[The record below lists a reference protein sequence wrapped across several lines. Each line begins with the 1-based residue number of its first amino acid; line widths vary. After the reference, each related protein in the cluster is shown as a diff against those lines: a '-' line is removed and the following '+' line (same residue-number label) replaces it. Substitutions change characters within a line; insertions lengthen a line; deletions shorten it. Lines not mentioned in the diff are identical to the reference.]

1 MPAGNGGA
9 EAVIFRRFLTEIFG
23 RGSIKNWL
31 PIAFRDNP
39 RKDRIRENEIDYVLV
54 GDYYIPDL
62 DLLEEERR
70 IGKYRVCTAK
80 NSGSLYS
87 FSKRNIDSCNKS
99 CILIV
104 TEPTTP
110 LIFHAQPGGTFLFMR
125 CFMYQYPKQILTIAQ
140 QVQSYI
146 DAGMVIASREDVE
159 KALKSVGFYR
169 LRGYSFHLYDNATKK
184 YFPGTKFEDILK
196 LYQFDQELSALIFSM
211 ISKIE
216 IALRVRLV
224 EALLIHGDPL
234 ILQDSSIFKEKKMY
248 WQNMST
254 IASEIARSNDV
265 FIKHNFDN
273 HEGEVPVWAVVE
285 VLSFGTL
292 SKKMFSSWVQA
303 VSVLRNMCAHNSRIY
318 NRTIHTTPEILNA
331 DKVTPAPAHNGLYQI
346 LLAMKYLRSSDEE
359 WILFVNELDKLLQ
372 NNGGVLSF
380 TAMNMPTDWK
390 AHLRV

>member
-1 MPAGNGGA
+1 
-9 EAVIFRRFLTEIFG
+9 
-23 RGSIKNWL
+23 
-31 PIAFRDNP
+31 
-39 RKDRIRENEIDYVLV
+39 
-54 GDYYIPDL
+54 
-62 DLLEEERR
+62 
-70 IGKYRVCTAK
+70 
-80 NSGSLYS
+80 
-87 FSKRNIDSCNKS
+87 
-99 CILIV
+99 
-104 TEPTTP
+104 
-110 LIFHAQPGGTFLFMR
+110 
-125 CFMYQYPKQILTIAQ
+125 MYQYPKRILTIEQ
-140 QVQSYI
+140 QMQSYI
-146 DAGMVIASREDVE
+146 DAGMEITSRKNVE

-169 LRGYSFHLYDNATKK
+169 LRGYSFHLYDNSAKK
-184 YFPGTKFEDILK
+184 YIPGTKFDDVFQ
-196 LYQFDQELSALIFSM
+196 LYQFDRELSALIFSM

-224 EALLIHGDPL
+224 EALLIHGDAL

-292 SKKMFSSWVQA
+292 SKIIKNLKTGTGSTYSILASNYQYTSKKGNLVNPSQKMFASWVQA

-346 LLAMKYLRSSDEE
+346 LLAMKYLRSYDEE
-359 WILFVNELDKLLQ
+359 WTIFVDEFDKLIQ
-372 NNGGVLSF
+372 KNNSIINL
-380 TAMNMPTDWK
+380 TAMNLPTDWK
-390 AHLRV
+390 SHLSV